1 MPISTT
7 TSKVIHQSAAIL
19 MDVLSLSINMVF
31 WLKTQLLQFIANA
44 MHKVRI
50 LCIQVYSILNVFFLE
65 PKWCGRIFE
74 HDDDD
79 RERSGWATI
88 YDGASLGQT
97 VNLNDYGPIYV
108 GNDRLSSIQAYG
120 GNELLEN
127 FKLKISSWNY
137 LKIMV
142 AHGPLKMENLL
153 TVV

>member
-1 MPISTT
+1 M
-7 TSKVIHQSAAIL
+7 HQ
-19 MDVLSLSINMVF
+19 
-31 WLKTQLLQFIANA
+31 
-44 MHKVRI
+44 VRI

-127 FKLKISSWNY
+127 FKLKLLEDHGRSWS
-137 LKIMV
+137 I
-142 AHGPLKMENLL
+142 ENGKSVDSCLRM
-153 TVV
+153 